1 MSRMLQVPRT
11 RGAVSG
17 LLLALLGL
25 WGALIPLVGPYF
37 HYAYTPDSAWTLTA
51 GRVWLEIVPG
61 AATFLGGIILLASA
75 SRPLAMFGAELAA
88 AAGAW
93 FALGMVIIPLWPAAR
108 TLDPGSP
115 AGTTTVLRQLE
126 HLGFYTGLGVVIV
139 FVAALALGRLTVVGV
154 RDARLADRG
163 APVAEREP
171 VAAEREPVAAGT
183 TTRPIT
189 TTGTT
194 TTGTTARTPHGERHH
209 GYHHRACHRR
219 RTAGLPAYVRPVAG
233 RTALT
238 PLCGVVPPG
247 LTTAVPWP
255 SESPRWS
262 GHALEHRYQL

>member
-1 MSRMLQVPRT
+1 MTTMLQVPRS

-17 LLLALLGL
+17 LLLVLLGL

-93 FALGMVIIPLWPAAR
+93 FALGMVIIPVWPAAS

-126 HLGFYTGLGVVIV
+126 HLGFYTGLGVAIV
-139 FVAALALGRLTVVGV
+139 FIAALALGRLTVVGV

-163 APVAEREP
+163 APVAEEEP
-171 VAAEREPVAAGT
+171 ATADTATTGPISRGT
-183 TTRPIT
+183 TTGS

-194 TTGTTARTPHGERHH
+194 TTV
-209 GYHHRACHRR
+209 RA
-219 RTAGLPAYVRPVAG
+219 TGAG
-233 RTALT
+233 R
-238 PLCGVVPPG
+238 PG
-247 LTTAVPWP
+247 
-255 SESPRWS
+255 SPQTFGRWLV
-262 GHALEHRYQL
+262 ARR

>member
-1 MSRMLQVPRT
+1 TQGFIHSQGVNVMSRMLQVPRT

-37 HYAYTPDSAWTLTA
+37 HYAYTPDSAWTLTT

-61 AATFLGGIILLASA
+61 VATFLGGIILLVSA

-93 FALGMVIIPLWPAAR
+93 FALGMVIIPLWPAAS

-115 AGTTTVLRQLE
+115 AGTTTALRAPE

-163 APVAEREP
+163 APVAERDL
-171 VAAEREPVAAGT
+171 VAERGSVDEREPVAAGT
-183 TTRPIT
+183 TTTPIT
-189 TTGTT
+189 TRGTTTKGTT
-194 TTGTTARTPHGERHH
+194 TTENATTENTTADTTTARATG
-209 GYHHRACHRR
+209 
-219 RTAGLPAYVRPVAG
+219 AG
-233 RTALT
+233 R
-238 PLCGVVPPG
+238 PG
-247 LTTAVPWP
+247 SLHTFG
-255 SESPRWS
+255 RW
-262 GHALEHRYQL
+262 LV

>member
-1 MSRMLQVPRT
+1 MTTMLQVPRS

-17 LLLALLGL
+17 LLLVLLGL

-61 AATFLGGIILLASA
+61 AATFLGGVILLASA
-75 SRPLAMFGAELAA
+75 SRPLAVFGAELAA

-115 AGTTTVLRQLE
+115 VATTTALRQLE

-139 FVAALALGRLTVVGV
+139 FVAALALGRLTVIGV
-154 RDARLADRG
+154 RDARLAERS
-163 APVAEREP
+163 APVAEPEP
-171 VAAEREPVAAGT
+171 VAADTTTTGPITRGT
-183 TTRPIT
+183 TTGS

-194 TTGTTARTPHGERHH
+194 TTTARAAGTGRPGSRHTF
-209 GYHHRACHRR
+209 GRWLVARR
-219 RTAGLPAYVRPVAG
+219 
-233 RTALT
+233 
-238 PLCGVVPPG
+238 
-247 LTTAVPWP
+247 
-255 SESPRWS
+255 
-262 GHALEHRYQL
+262 

>member
-1 MSRMLQVPRT
+1 MSRMLQVPRS

-51 GRVWLEIVPG
+51 GRIWLEIVPG
-61 AATFLGGIILLASA
+61 AATLLGGIILLASA

-115 AGTTTVLRQLE
+115 AGTTTALRQLE

-163 APVAEREP
+163 AAVAEPEP
-171 VAAEREPVAAGT
+171 AAAGT
-183 TTRPIT
+183 TTTTEPVT

-194 TTGTTARTPHGERHH
+194 TARATGARATDTGRPGSRQTF
-209 GYHHRACHRR
+209 GRWLVARR
-219 RTAGLPAYVRPVAG
+219 
-233 RTALT
+233 
-238 PLCGVVPPG
+238 
-247 LTTAVPWP
+247 
-255 SESPRWS
+255 
-262 GHALEHRYQL
+262 

>member
-1 MSRMLQVPRT
+1 MTRMLQVPRS

-17 LLLALLGL
+17 LLLVLLGL

-61 AATFLGGIILLASA
+61 GATFLGGLILLAST

-93 FALGMVIIPLWPAAR
+93 FALGTVIIPFWPAAS
-108 TLDPGSP
+108 TLNPGSP

-163 APVAEREP
+163 AAVAEPEP
-171 VAAEREPVAAGT
+171 AAADT
-183 TTRPIT
+183 TATGPI

-194 TTGTTARTPHGERHH
+194 TARATGARATGTGRPGSLHTFGRWLVARR
-209 GYHHRACHRR
+209 
-219 RTAGLPAYVRPVAG
+219 
-233 RTALT
+233 
-238 PLCGVVPPG
+238 
-247 LTTAVPWP
+247 
-255 SESPRWS
+255 
-262 GHALEHRYQL
+262 

>member
-1 MSRMLQVPRT
+1 MTTMLQVPRS

-17 LLLALLGL
+17 LLLVLLGL

-61 AATFLGGIILLASA
+61 AATLLGGVILLASA

-115 AGTTTVLRQLE
+115 VATTTALRQLE

-139 FVAALALGRLTVVGV
+139 FVAALALGRLTVIGV
-154 RDARLADRG
+154 RDARLAERS
-163 APVAEREP
+163 APVAEPEP
-171 VAAEREPVAAGT
+171 VAADTTATGPITRGT
-183 TTRPIT
+183 TTGS

-194 TTGTTARTPHGERHH
+194 TTARAAGTG
-209 GYHHRACHRR
+209 
-219 RTAGLPAYVRPVAG
+219 RPGSLHTFG
-233 RTALT
+233 R
-238 PLCGVVPPG
+238 
-247 LTTAVPWP
+247 
-255 SESPRWS
+255 
-262 GHALEHRYQL
+262 

>member
-1 MSRMLQVPRT
+1 MTTMLQVPRS

-17 LLLALLGL
+17 LLLVLLGL

-37 HYAYTPDSAWTLTA
+37 HYAYTPDAAWTLTA
-51 GRVWLEIVPG
+51 GRIWLEIVPG
-61 AATFLGGIILLASA
+61 AATFLGGIILLGSA

-154 RDARLADRG
+154 RDAALAERR
-163 APVAEREP
+163 APVAEPEP
-171 VAAEREPVAAGT
+171 VAADTTTTGPISRGTTTGTGTGTATGTATRETTTAGT
-183 TTRPIT
+183 TTARATSTERPGSLQT
-189 TTGTT
+189 FGRWL
-194 TTGTTARTPHGERHH
+194 GG
-209 GYHHRACHRR
+209 RR
-219 RTAGLPAYVRPVAG
+219 
-233 RTALT
+233 
-238 PLCGVVPPG
+238 
-247 LTTAVPWP
+247 
-255 SESPRWS
+255 
-262 GHALEHRYQL
+262 

>member
-1 MSRMLQVPRT
+1 MTRMLQVPRS

-17 LLLALLGL
+17 LLLVLLGL

-61 AATFLGGIILLASA
+61 AATFLGGAILLASA

-93 FALGMVIIPLWPAAR
+93 FALGMVIVPLWPAAS

-154 RDARLADRG
+154 RDARLAERG
-163 APVAEREP
+163 AAVTEPEP
-171 VAAEREPVAAGT
+171 VAAA
-183 TTRPIT
+183 TTRPISTGAT

-194 TTGTTARTPHGERHH
+194 TKGTTTKDATSTGTTTKGAT
-209 GYHHRACHRR
+209 
-219 RTAGLPAYVRPVAG
+219 TAGTTTTTPATGTGRAGSLHTFGRWLVA
-233 RTALT
+233 R
-238 PLCGVVPPG
+238 
-247 LTTAVPWP
+247 
-255 SESPRWS
+255 R
-262 GHALEHRYQL
+262 

>member
-1 MSRMLQVPRT
+1 VGTQGFTHRLQGVNVMTRMLQVPRS

-17 LLLALLGL
+17 LLLVLLGL

-61 AATFLGGIILLASA
+61 AATFLGGAILLASA

-93 FALGMVIIPLWPAAR
+93 FALGMVIIPLWPAAS

-154 RDARLADRG
+154 RDARLAERG
-163 APVAEREP
+163 AAVAEPEP
-171 VAAEREPVAAGT
+171 VAATA
-183 TTRPIT
+183 TTRPISTGAT
-189 TTGTT
+189 TTGATTKGTTTKGTT
-194 TTGTTARTPHGERHH
+194 TTPAAGTGRAGSLHTFSRWLVARR
-209 GYHHRACHRR
+209 
-219 RTAGLPAYVRPVAG
+219 
-233 RTALT
+233 
-238 PLCGVVPPG
+238 
-247 LTTAVPWP
+247 
-255 SESPRWS
+255 
-262 GHALEHRYQL
+262 

>member
-1 MSRMLQVPRT
+1 MLQVPRT

-154 RDARLADRG
+154 RDARLAERG
-163 APVAEREP
+163 AAVAEPEP
-171 VAAEREPVAAGT
+171 VAATATTRPISTGATTAGT
-183 TTRPIT
+183 TTKGTTTKGTT

-194 TTGTTARTPHGERHH
+194 TTPAAGTGRAGSLHTFSRWLVARR
-209 GYHHRACHRR
+209 
-219 RTAGLPAYVRPVAG
+219 
-233 RTALT
+233 
-238 PLCGVVPPG
+238 
-247 LTTAVPWP
+247 
-255 SESPRWS
+255 
-262 GHALEHRYQL
+262 

>member
-1 MSRMLQVPRT
+1 MIHLVGSRSTQSFIHSQGVNVMSRMLQVPRS

-17 LLLALLGL
+17 VLLVLLGL

-61 AATFLGGIILLASA
+61 VATFLGGLILLASA

-93 FALGMVIIPLWPAAR
+93 FALGMVIIPLWPAAA

-189 TTGTT
+189 TSGTTTTGTT
-194 TTGTTARTPHGERHH
+194 TTGTTTKDTTTKDTTATENTTTDTATT
-209 GYHHRACHRR
+209 RA
-219 RTAGLPAYVRPVAG
+219 AGAG
-233 RTALT
+233 R
-238 PLCGVVPPG
+238 PG
-247 LTTAVPWP
+247 SLHTFG
-255 SESPRWS
+255 RWLV
-262 GHALEHRYQL
+262 ARR

>member
-1 MSRMLQVPRT
+1 MTRMLQVPRS

-17 LLLALLGL
+17 LLLVLLGL

-61 AATFLGGIILLASA
+61 AATFLGGIILLVSA

-93 FALGMVIIPLWPAAR
+93 FALGMVIIPLWPAAS

-154 RDARLADRG
+154 RDARLAERG
-163 APVAEREP
+163 AVVAEPEP
-171 VAAEREPVAAGT
+171 VAADATA
-183 TTRPIT
+183 TRPISGRHHHGHHHGHHHHGA

-194 TTGTTARTPHGERHH
+194 TTGTTTKDA
-209 GYHHRACHRR
+209 
-219 RTAGLPAYVRPVAG
+219 
-233 RTALT
+233 
-238 PLCGVVPPG
+238 
-247 LTTAVPWP
+247 TTARAAGTGRPG
-255 SESPRWS
+255 SLHTFGRWLV
-262 GHALEHRYQL
+262 ARR